1 MWRGIAFMRL
11 DARLPT
17 LFGHAR
23 GSVMERIL
31 RKQEQSRRFILKTG
45 AAALAA
51 PFVLRPQSARSAQ
64 SIVVA
69 SYGGGWAEAMT
80 EAFHKPFTRETGI
93 DVVVASGTD
102 LAKAR
107 AQVQTK
113 NVEWDVVELSNG
125 WLATGLRDGLWE
137 KLDPSVVDLSATT
150 PGSQSEHAIGLCLVS
165 GGFAWRSDKVG
176 AAGPPKDWAGFWN
189 AKAYPGRRGMMTR
202 VTSTLEFALMAD
214 GVDAKKLYPLD
225 VDRAF
230 KSLDKIKPAVTNW
243 VNAMPQ
249 TISLLQAGEVDYVTS
264 AAGRVF
270 LARKAG
276 IPLSYATD
284 CALVD
289 VTRVAILKGTK
300 KLDLAQKHL
309 AFQLRPDR
317 QAHFAELTSYTPT
330 KTEAISKL
338 SKELLSLSPDLNG
351 PNTAMSDEFW
361 WSTRFDELT
370 RRFKEWQLT

>member
-1 MWRGIAFMRL
+1 MRDVL
-11 DARLPT
+11 EGCGGTRRT
-17 LFGHAR
+17 
-23 GSVMERIL
+23 VL
-31 RKQEQSRRFILKTG
+31 R
-45 AAALAA
+45 AAGVAIAA

-69 SYGGGWAEAMT
+69 SYGGAWAEAMT
-80 EAFHKPFTRETGI
+80 EAFHKPFTKETGI
-93 DVVVASGTD
+93 EVVVAAGTD

-107 AQVQTK
+107 AQVQAK

-125 WLATGLRDGLWE
+125 WLATGMRDGLWE
-137 KLDPSVVDLSATT
+137 KLDTSVVDMSTT
-150 PGSQSEHAIGLCLVS
+150 TAGSQDAYAIGLCLVS
-165 GGFAWRSDKVG
+165 GGFAWRTDKARPSGV
-176 AAGPPKDWAGFWN
+176 PKDWADFWN
-189 AKAYPGRRGMMTR
+189 VAKFPGRRGMMTR
-202 VTSTLEFALMAD
+202 VTSTLEYALMAD
-214 GVDAKKLYPLD
+214 GIDAKKLYPLD

-249 TISLLQAGEVDYVTS
+249 TISLLQTGEVDYVTS

-270 LARKAG
+270 LAKKQG
-276 IPLSYATD
+276 IPLAYATD

-330 KTEAISKL
+330 KTAAIGML
-338 SKELLSLSPDLNG
+338 SPELLSLSPDLNG
-351 PNTAMSDEFW
+351 PKTAMSDEVW

-370 RRFKEWQLT
+370 RRYKEWQLT

>member
-1 MWRGIAFMRL
+1 M
-11 DARLPT
+11 
-17 LFGHAR
+17 
-23 GSVMERIL
+23 
-31 RKQEQSRRFILKTG
+31 KQTIQNSGFSRRHVLRIGT
-45 AAALAA
+45 AALAA
-51 PFVLRPQSARSAQ
+51 PFILRPQSARSAQ

-80 EAFHKPFTRETGI
+80 EAFHKPFTKETGI
-93 DVVVASGTD
+93 EVVVAAGTD

-125 WLATGLRDGLWE
+125 WLATGMRDGLWE
-137 KLDPSVVDLSATT
+137 KVDTGVVDMSGTT
-150 PGSQSEHAIGLCLVS
+150 PGSQNEFAIGLCLVS
-165 GGFAWRSDKVG
+165 GSFAWRTDKVG
-176 AAGPPKDWAGFWN
+176 PGGPPKDWAGFWD
-189 AKAYPGRRGMMTR
+189 AKAYPGRRGLMTR
-202 VTSTLEFALMAD
+202 VTSTLEYALMAD

-230 KSLDKIKPAVTNW
+230 KSLDKIKPTVTNW

-249 TISLLQAGEVDYVTS
+249 TISLLQANEVDYVSS

-270 LARKAG
+270 LARRQG
-276 IPLSYATD
+276 IPLAYATN

-330 KTEAISKL
+330 KTEAIAKL
-338 SKELLSLSPDLNG
+338 SKELLELSPDLNG
-351 PNTAMSDEFW
+351 PKTAMSDEIW

-370 RRFKEWQLT
+370 RRYKEWQLS